1 MHLHFFYNR
10 FESLRALTM
19 ITDDFG
25 QLKYLIIDT
34 KLVYSHLSIL
44 FHKPSE
50 ILKQTVLRTQEIE
63 LIVAL
68 KEIKGRF
75 NNTITASKL
84 LYHTVW

>member
-1 MHLHFFYNR
+1 MV
-10 FESLRALTM
+10 
-19 ITDDFG
+19 TDDFG
-25 QLKYLIIDT
+25 QLKYLITDT

-75 NNTITASKL
+75 NTITAAKL
-84 LYHTVW
+84 LYHTVS